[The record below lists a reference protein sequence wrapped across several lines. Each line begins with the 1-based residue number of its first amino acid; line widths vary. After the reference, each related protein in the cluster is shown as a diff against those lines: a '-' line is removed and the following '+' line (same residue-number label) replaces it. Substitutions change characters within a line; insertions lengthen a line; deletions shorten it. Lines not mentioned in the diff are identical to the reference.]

1 MAAGN
6 HPARLYIGPALSHV
20 MLGDSESEGVIGL
33 IDRWRH
39 GARARVGGVVAIMA
53 GALRGPLPG
62 PEIWE
67 R

>member
-1 MAAGN
+1 
-6 HPARLYIGPALSHV
+6 

-39 GARARVGGVVAIMA
+39 GARARVGGVLGIMA

-67 R
+67 RQHP